1 MEWEGFPFYY
11 GSGSDRKGAVKAEWD
26 DSALLQILTDRETD
40 TDTDTVTDIETDT
53 GQKYLKCTTSNDTE
67 TETGRAKSIESR

>member
-1 MEWEGFPFYY
+1 MGWEGFPFYY
-11 GSGSDRKGAVKAEWD
+11 GSGSDRKGTVKAEWD
-26 DSALLQILTDRETD
+26 DSALLQIL
-40 TDTDTVTDIETDT
+40 TDIETDT

>member
-26 DSALLQILTDRETD
+26 DSALLQML
-40 TDTDTVTDIETDT
+40 TDIETDT
-53 GQKYLKCTTSNDTE
+53 GQKYLNDTE

>member
-26 DSALLQILTDRETD
+26 DSALLQILTD
-40 TDTDTVTDIETDT
+40 IETDT
-53 GQKYLKCTTSNDTE
+53 
-67 TETGRAKSIESR
+67 AKSILSAQLQMTQRQRQAEPKVSKVDEQPAKMRSRLC

>member
-26 DSALLQILTDRETD
+26 DSALLQMLTDRE

>member
-67 TETGRAKSIESR
+67 TETGRAKSIERR

>member
-1 MEWEGFPFYY
+1 MEGEGFPFYY

-67 TETGRAKSIESR
+67 TETGRAKRIESR